1 MSVIKKY
8 IQLAI
13 AFLLGVLITYLAMSL
28 HIAKQELKAKSS
40 QSITDSTAIKT
51 DPQPAEESP
60 NGKHWLDE
68 RIEKQTTE
76 TQERIKQQQ
85 SQGDVL
91 KSKFEEFVE

>member
-1 MSVIKKY
+1 MTAFKKY
-8 IQLAI
+8 IQIAI

-40 QSITDSTAIKT
+40 KSITDSTVKKP
-51 DPQPAEESP
+51 DPQPADESP
-60 NGKHWLDE
+60 TAKHWLDE
-68 RIEKQTTE
+68 RIEKQTTD

-85 SQGDVL
+85 SQGDEL